1 MSTPFNLH
9 TIYSSHQALPPL
21 AFRSLRCGV
30 HLLVHLKLE
39 WMHKAECIPHQKKK
53 TCIYGVNDMQSDFGK
68 LHKLWQLS
76 LNLSKCIVLHIT
88 TKNYPIP
95 FTCHLTTLPW
105 PVCLN

>member
-39 WMHKAECIPHQKKK
+39 WMHKAECIPHQKNN
-53 TCIYGVNDMQSDFGK
+53 IYGVNDMQTYLASYISSGSY
-68 LHKLWQLS
+68 LS
-76 LNLSKCIVLHIT
+76 
-88 TKNYPIP
+88 
-95 FTCHLTTLPW
+95 TLASA
-105 PVCLN
+105 